1 MFQEQYRQ
9 FIAEVLEEAKVL
21 LKEMRP
27 PFDRPHVFDDDYVN
41 EWFAIRPDN
50 RILSLWLRISPMMII
65 FTVSFISLFYDL

>member
-41 EWFAIRPDN
+41 EWFAIRPDCLESDTLIMAKN
-50 RILSLWLRISPMMII
+50 LPDDDNL
-65 FTVSFISLFYDL
+65 YG